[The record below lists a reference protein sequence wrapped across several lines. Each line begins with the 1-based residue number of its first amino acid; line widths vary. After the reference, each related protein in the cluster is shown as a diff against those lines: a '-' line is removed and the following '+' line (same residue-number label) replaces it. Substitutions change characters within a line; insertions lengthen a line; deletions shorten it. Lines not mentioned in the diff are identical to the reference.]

1 MCNKTKLLEGIK
13 PFASAEG
20 RDSQQIIL
28 EISLED
34 LQSLM
39 KESIEIYNLLAE
51 VIQDQKL
58 LPQKDLARLTADRM
72 KNLQQEI
79 DPITR
84 FFMLFAYIKQSIKM
98 IAEGFKARP
107 PAQMSVETIRPRAIT
122 KIMLR
127 AEAIIG
133 RISEIASQAKSQVSF
148 TSSQAKEY
156 LTGLE
161 GVQPSRRDVIRA
173 LQRAAQLCPAL
184 DLGRVP
190 GDLRG
195 TKRLTADKEVL
206 TDIDF
211 KNPPSNRIQR
221 LHAREG
227 ELREIFN
234 LG

>member
-1 MCNKTKLLEGIK
+1 MCNKTKLVDTIK
-13 PFASAEG
+13 PFASAE
-20 RDSQQIIL
+20 DKNSQQIVL

-39 KESIEIYNLLAE
+39 KEATEVYNLLAG

-58 LPQKDLARLTADRM
+58 LPQKDLARLTTDRM

-84 FFMLFAYIKQSIKM
+84 FFMLFAYIKQSIKV

-107 PAQMSVETIRPRAIT
+107 TAQESGESIRPRAIT

-127 AEAIIG
+127 AQAIIG
-133 RISEIASQAKSQVSF
+133 RVSEIASQAKSQVSF
-148 TSSQAKEY
+148 SSTQAKEY
-156 LTGLE
+156 ITGLE
-161 GVQPSRRDVIRA
+161 GAQPSRRDVLRA
-173 LQRAAQLCPAL
+173 LQRAAQICPAL
-184 DLGRVP
+184 DFGRVP

-195 TKRLTADKEVL
+195 TKRLTADKEAL
-206 TDIDF
+206 NDIDF
-211 KNPPSNRIQR
+211 KNPPSDRIQR
-221 LHAREG
+221 KHARES